1 MSLEVDNKAL
11 TQRIYDEV
19 FSAGKIDVVDELVAE
34 DVVEHEE
41 FPGIPPGRE
50 GMKQFVRMIK
60 DGFPDLSFTPQDVI
74 AAGDRVV
81 ARVRITGTHRGEFI
95 GIAAT
100 NKNVDVQAIDIL
112 RLENGKVVEHWGVT
126 DQLAMMQ
133 QLGVVPQEPSP

>member
-1 MSLEVDNKAL
+1 MSLEDDKKAL

-50 GMKQFVRMIK
+50 GMKQFVRMIR

-100 NKNVDVQAIDIL
+100 SKNVDVQAIDIL